1 MRIVE
6 AVSVG
11 ISAIRSNKMRSL
23 LTMLGII
30 IGVASVLA
38 MIAIGDGA
46 KEIVRQDVQKLGGA
60 NQFFVLRSRHKRVN
74 NRLVRIRHNEYLKY
88 GDVLAIE
95 AECPSVSAATPQIWN
110 WGGVLIQAS
119 GGTETRAGWNGVDA
133 NYTTIMDWDVK
144 EGRFITDE
152 DVRNASRVCVLGDEV
167 ATALFGDKSPLGQEI
182 KIARDSDYH
191 NRFGVKKDGRRYT
204 ERFRVV
210 GTFVPRGTNLRFGV
224 SFDSLA
230 FIPISTSQKRF
241 IGTDEIQNITVHAH
255 SVKDVPKAVE
265 EVKSILRKRH
275 RNQDDFIYIFEMHK
289 GMAQLDKISR
299 IVKITLGSIAGFS
312 LLVGGIGIM
321 NMMLVAVTERT
332 REIGLR
338 KAMGAKR
345 LDILLQ
351 FLIESVIMCAVGGAV
366 GVGLGILAGEGMAML
381 AVKIVKIVPEWPAV
395 ISPQWILISVSVS
408 AIIGISF
415 GLYPALK
422 ASSLSPIEA
431 LRKD

>member
-6 AVSVG
+6 AISVG

-95 AECPSVSAATPQIWN
+95 AECPSVSAATPQMWN

-133 NYTTIMDWDVK
+133 NYTTIMDWNVK

-191 NRFGVKKDGRRYT
+191 NRFGVKKDGRRDT

-241 IGTDEIQNITVHAH
+241 IGTNEIQNITVHAH

-265 EVKSILRKRH
+265 EVKSIFRKRH

-299 IVKITLGSIAGFS
+299 IIKITLGSIAGFS
-312 LLVGGIGIM
+312 LFVGGIGIM

-338 KAMGAKR
+338 KALGAKR

-351 FLIESVIMCAVGGAV
+351 FLIESVIMCGVGGTI

-395 ISPQWILISVSVS
+395 ISLQWVLISVSFS

-422 ASSLSPIEA
+422 ASLLSPIEA

>member
-1 MRIVE
+1 MRTVE
-6 AVSVG
+6 AISIG

-30 IGVASVLA
+30 IGIASVLA

-46 KEIVRQDVQKLGGA
+46 KEIVQQDVQKLGGA

-95 AECPSVSAATPQIWN
+95 AECPSVSAATPQMWN

-119 GGTETRAGWNGVDA
+119 GGAETRAGWNGVDA
-133 NYTTIMDWDVK
+133 NYTTIMDWNVK

-152 DVRNASRVCVLGDEV
+152 DVKNASRVCVLGDEV
-167 ATALFGDKSPLGQEI
+167 ATALFGGKSPLGQEI

-191 NRFGVKKDGRRYT
+191 NRFGIKKDGRRYT
-204 ERFRVV
+204 ERFTVI
-210 GTFVPRGTNLRFGV
+210 GTFMPRGTNLRFGV

-255 SVKDVPKAVE
+255 SVKDVPNAVE
-265 EVKSILRKRH
+265 EVKSVLRKRH
-275 RNQDDFIYIFEMHK
+275 KNQDDFIYIFEMHK

-299 IVKITLGSIAGFS
+299 IIKIALGSIAGFS

-338 KAMGAKR
+338 MALGAKR

-351 FLIESVIMCAVGGAV
+351 FLIESVLMCAVGGAI
-366 GVGLGILAGEGMAML
+366 GVGLGILVGEGMAML

-395 ISPQWILISVSVS
+395 ISWQWILISVSVS
-408 AIIGISF
+408 AIIGIAF

-431 LRKD
+431 LRKQ

>member
-6 AVSVG
+6 AVSVA

-133 NYTTIMDWDVK
+133 NYTTIMDWNVK

-210 GTFVPRGTNLRFGV
+210 GTFVSRGTNLRFGV

-299 IVKITLGSIAGFS
+299 IIKITLGSIAGFS
-312 LLVGGIGIM
+312 LFVGGIGIM

-338 KAMGAKR
+338 KALGAKR

-351 FLIESVIMCAVGGAV
+351 FLIESVIMCGVGGTI

-395 ISPQWILISVSVS
+395 ISLQWVLISVSFS

>member
-30 IGVASVLA
+30 IGIASVLA

-46 KEIVRQDVQKLGGA
+46 KAIVRQDAQKLGGA
-60 NQFFVLRSRHKRVN
+60 NQFFVFRSSYKRVN
-74 NRLVRIRHNEYLKY
+74 NRWVRIRSNEYLKY
-88 GDVLAIE
+88 EDVLAIE
-95 AECPSVSAATPQIWN
+95 AECPTVSAATPQIWN

-119 GGTETRAGWNGVDA
+119 GGSEVRAGWNGVDA
-133 NYTTIMDWDVK
+133 TYNSAMDWDVK

-152 DVRNASRVCVLGDEV
+152 DVKNASKVCVLGGDV
-167 ATALFGDKSPLGQEI
+167 ATALFGDKSPVGQEI
-182 KIARDSDYH
+182 KIARDSDYY
-191 NRFGVKKDGRRYT
+191 NRWGQKEGRRFT
-204 ERFRVV
+204 ERFTVV
-210 GTFVPRGTNLRFGV
+210 GTFVPRGTSLRFGV
-224 SFDSLA
+224 SFDNLA
-230 FIPISTSQKRF
+230 FIPISTIQERF
-241 IGTDEIQNITVHAH
+241 TGNDRIPNITVYAH
-255 SVKDVPKAVE
+255 TVKEVPQAVE
-265 EVKSILRKRH
+265 EVKTVIRKRH
-275 RNQDDFIYIFEMHK
+275 KNQDDFIRIFEMHA
-289 GMAQLDKISR
+289 GMAQLEKISK
-299 IVKITLGSIAGFS
+299 IIKITLGSIAGFS

-338 KAMGAKR
+338 KALGAKS

-351 FLIESVIMCAVGGAV
+351 FLTEAVIMCGVGGAI
-366 GVGLGILAGEGMAML
+366 GVGLGMLAGEGMALL
-381 AVKIVKIVPEWPAV
+381 AVKIVRIVPEWPAV
-395 ISPQWILISVSVS
+395 ISLEWILISVSVS

-422 ASSLSPIEA
+422 ASSLTPIEA
-431 LRKD
+431 LRKA

>member
-1 MRIVE
+1 MRIIE

-11 ISAIRSNKMRSL
+11 ISAMRSNKMRSL

-46 KEIVRQDVQKLGGA
+46 KEIVRQDAQKLGGA
-60 NQFFVLRSRHKRVN
+60 NQFFVFRSSYKRVN
-74 NRLVRIRHNEYLKY
+74 NRWVRIRSNEYLKY
-88 GDVLAIE
+88 EDVLAIE
-95 AECPSVSAATPQIWN
+95 AECPTVSAATPQIWN

-119 GGTETRAGWNGVDA
+119 GGSEVRAGWNGVDA
-133 NYTTIMDWDVK
+133 TYNTAMDWDVK

-152 DVRNASRVCVLGDEV
+152 DVKNASKVCVLGGDV

-182 KIARDSDYH
+182 KIARNSGYY
-191 NRFGVKKDGRRYT
+191 NRWGQKEGRRYT
-204 ERFRVV
+204 ERFTVV
-210 GTFVPRGTNLRFGV
+210 GTFVPRGTSLRFGV
-224 SFDSLA
+224 SFDNLA
-230 FIPISTSQKRF
+230 FIPISTIQDRF
-241 IGTDEIQNITVHAH
+241 TGNDRIPNITVYAH
-255 SVKDVPKAVE
+255 TVKDVPKAVE
-265 EVKSILRKRH
+265 EVKTVIRKRH
-275 RNQDDFIYIFEMHK
+275 RNQDDFIRIFEMHA
-289 GMAQLDKISR
+289 GMAQLDKISK
-299 IVKITLGSIAGFS
+299 IIKITLGSIAGFS

-338 KAMGAKR
+338 KALGAKR

-351 FLIESVIMCAVGGAV
+351 FLVESVIMCGVGGAI
-366 GVGLGILAGEGMAML
+366 GIGLGILAGEGMAML
-381 AVKIVKIVPEWPAV
+381 AVNIVRIVPEWPAV
-395 ISPQWILISVSVS
+395 ISLEWILISVSVS

-415 GLYPALK
+415 GLYPAIK
-422 ASSLSPIEA
+422 ASSLTPIEA

>member
-6 AVSVG
+6 AVSVA
-11 ISAIRSNKMRSL
+11 ISAMRSNKMRSL

-30 IGVASVLA
+30 IGIASVLA

-46 KEIVRQDVQKLGGA
+46 KAIVRQDAQKLGGA
-60 NQFFVLRSRHKRVN
+60 NQFFVFRSSYKRVN
-74 NRLVRIRHNEYLKY
+74 NRWVRIRSNEYLKY
-88 GDVLAIE
+88 EDVLAIE
-95 AECPSVSAATPQIWN
+95 AECPTVSAATPQIWN

-119 GGTETRAGWNGVDA
+119 GGSEVRAGWNGVDA
-133 NYTTIMDWDVK
+133 TYDTAMDWDVK

-152 DVRNASRVCVLGDEV
+152 DVKNASKVCVLGDEI
-167 ATALFGDKSPLGQEI
+167 ATALFGDKTPLGQEI

-191 NRFGVKKDGRRYT
+191 NRWGQKEGRRFT
-204 ERFRVV
+204 ERFTVV
-210 GTFVPRGTNLRFGV
+210 GTFVPRGTSLRFGV
-224 SFDSLA
+224 SFDNLA
-230 FIPISTSQKRF
+230 FIPISTIQDRF
-241 IGTDEIQNITVHAH
+241 TGNDQIPNITVYAH
-255 SVKDVPKAVE
+255 TVKDVPKAVE
-265 EVKSILRKRH
+265 EVKTVIRKRH
-275 RNQDDFIYIFEMHK
+275 RNQDDFIRVFEMHA
-289 GMAQLDKISR
+289 GMAQLEKISK
-299 IVKITLGSIAGFS
+299 IIKITLGSIAGFS

-338 KAMGAKR
+338 KALGGKS

-351 FLIESVIMCAVGGAV
+351 FLVESVIMCAVGGAI

-395 ISPQWILISVSVS
+395 ISLQWILISVSVS

-422 ASSLSPIEA
+422 ASSLTPIEA
-431 LRKD
+431 LRKN